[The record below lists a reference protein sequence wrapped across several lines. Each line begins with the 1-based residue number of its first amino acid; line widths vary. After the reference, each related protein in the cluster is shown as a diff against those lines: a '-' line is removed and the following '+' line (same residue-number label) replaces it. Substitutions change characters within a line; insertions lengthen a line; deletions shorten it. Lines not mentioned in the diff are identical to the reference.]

1 MNKAFIHTIPFLMIV
16 PLITGLMISTIDIV
30 VATTNASTIS
40 DTENP
45 ALDPLTANNSN
56 LINNSDL
63 VNTTN
68 PFTVEVFVHKNF
80 TGNSTLIEENTTIL
94 KGQFQDSISSLI
106 ISIDKNQSDGYM
118 IEVCEH
124 KSYSGNCMILGP
136 GSHNV
141 QVLGWLND
149 QISSI
154 RALSSQTLEL
164 KNINPGIITNGS
176 D

>member
-1 MNKAFIHTIPFLMIV
+1 MIV
-16 PLITGLMISTIDIV
+16 PLITGFMISTISIV
-30 VATTNASTIS
+30 GATTNTSTIS

-45 ALDPLTANNSN
+45 ALDPIAVKNSALANSSSNFTA
-56 LINNSDL
+56 
-63 VNTTN
+63 
-68 PFTVEVFVHKNF
+68 EVFIHKNF
-80 TGNSTLIEENTTIL
+80 TGNSTIINENTPNL
-94 KGQFQDSISSLI
+94 RGQFQDSISSLI

-124 KSYSGNCMILGP
+124 KSYAGNCMILGP
-136 GSHNV
+136 GNHNV

-154 RALSSQTLEL
+154 RALSPQTLEL